1 MLRVQQDCP
10 PRYAP
15 RVTDRAPARVFLFV
29 SVTPRLT
36 EGEKQSA
43 EFWRP
48 PTIAPQG
55 RPLSPSDT
63 YIIPH
68 PDRKVNTF
76 FKIYLDE
83 PSSQFLQKEKGLI
96 VPFPQ

>member
-10 PRYAP
+10 PRYTP
-15 RVTDRAPARVFLFV
+15 RVTDRVPARVFLFV

-36 EGEKQSA
+36 EGEEQSA

-63 YIIPH
+63 YIIPQWK
-68 PDRKVNTF
+68 RKVNSF
-76 FKIYLDE
+76 FKNFFD
-83 PSSQFLQKEKGLI
+83 
-96 VPFPQ
+96 